1 MKNGEKKL
9 FTSLCSY
16 KEEKLNPSLLY
27 YATPAVLGYL
37 FMNRMQGVAFGVL
50 KKNGTIDGVCREFG
64 NSLKT
69 AAKNNEEKNAD
80 FYKAVRYVSGIVRGC
95 DVRAAFLKGA
105 VLCGKYP
112 KGFRTSNDIDILLS
126 PSDVSFLGK
135 ELLKNGFMQGKIKNG
150 EFIPAERREIISSKI
165 NRGETVPYVK
175 EINQPKMKFLEVDL
189 NFSLDCKADDGKAL
203 GKMLEKA
210 ENTTVCGVELP
221 TLCKEDF
228 FIYLCLHLYKEAA
241 NLPWIKMKRDMTLYK
256 YCDIYS
262 LLEEMTDCG
271 IAEIF
276 KRAEE
281 LGAEKETAFAI
292 IQTTCLFNMK
302 NRRFTEI
309 AEKHLDDKTFCD
321 RVFSPSE
328 KKTYLYK
335 KTSVSERFF
344 SDDRL
349 SLLTEEL

>member
-1 MKNGEKKL
+1 MKNGEKRL
-9 FTSLCSY
+9 FTALCSY
-16 KEEKLNPSLLY
+16 KEENFNASLLY
-27 YATPAVLGYL
+27 YATPAVLGSL

-50 KKNGTIDGVCREFG
+50 KKHGVASDVCREFG
-64 NSLKT
+64 NSLKA
-69 AAKNNEEKNAD
+69 AAKDNEEKNAD
-80 FYKAVRYVSGIVRGC
+80 FYKAVRYVSGIVKESG
-95 DVRAAFLKGA
+95 VRAAFLKGA
-105 VLCGKYP
+105 LLCGKYP

-126 PSDVSFLGK
+126 PADVSLLGK
-135 ELLKNGFMQGKIKNG
+135 ELLKNGFMQGKIRNG
-150 EFIPAERREIISSKI
+150 EFVPAERSEIISSKI

-175 EINQPKMKFLEVDL
+175 ETDLPKMKFLEVDL
-189 NFSLDCKADDGKAL
+189 NFSLDCKADDGNSL

-210 ENTTVCGVELP
+210 EKTTVCGASFP
-221 TLCKEDF
+221 TLCKADF

-262 LLEEMTDCG
+262 LLEEMTDCDL
-271 IAEIF
+271 AEIF
-276 KRAEE
+276 ERAEE

-292 IQTTCLFNMK
+292 IQTAALFTMK
-302 NRRFTEI
+302 NRRFAAT
-309 AEKHLDDKTFCD
+309 AERYIKDKTFFD

-335 KTSVSERFF
+335 ETSVSDRFF

-349 SLLTEEL
+349 SLLTEEP